1 MADPT
6 TTSSAFSTFLRG
18 MNKTESERTAGAGGS
33 AEAMTEAARELLRRA
48 GQQAPKQPAAPPGV
62 DAAEMEALVRQ
73 AMQAAMAKVA
83 PKPAV
88 REEPQDQKTAILT
101 ALANGPRTLAEIS
114 AATGLAPGAV
124 IDAVRPLEEFRM
136 VRRVEQEDDLAFA
149 LTKGGLALIRAAG

>member
-18 MNKTESERTAGAGGS
+18 MNKTESERTAGADGS

-101 ALANGPRTLAEIS
+101 ALADGPRTLAEIS
-114 AATGLAPGAV
+114 AATGLAAGAV